1 MNYRYNRD
9 ESHKHKI
16 EQKQQDIKRISY
28 EPTYIKYKN
37 RQNYPLLSEIKI
49 AVIVGDVRRGS
60 NGESITGGV
69 FWGTENV
76 LFLDLD
82 YGYMFYTAI
91 KKVLLSS
98 YPQYMYIFIHVL
110 LC

>member
-91 KKVLLSS
+91 KKVLSS